1 MTEAGKM
8 YGNALYE
15 LAADEN
21 LEDQILEEL
30 TQVSELICAQPDYL
44 KLLSLPSLPRA
55 ERCKALDEVFS
66 GKIHAYLLNFL
77 KLLCEKGEIRNLAD
91 CQKQY
96 KAAYNEAHGIV
107 EAVAITAV
115 PMTDAQAD
123 ALQQKLARITGK
135 TISLTRREDPACI
148 GGVRLEVGGTQL
160 DGTIQNR
167 LDELRRLLSATV

>member
-15 LAADEN
+15 LAADEK
-21 LEDQILEEL
+21 LEDRLLDEL
-30 TQVSELICAQPDYL
+30 TQVSQLMCAQPDYI

-77 KLLCEKGEIRNLAD
+77 KLLCEKGEMRSLPD

-96 KAAYNEAHGIV
+96 KAAYNEAHGIL
-107 EAVAITAV
+107 EAVAVTAV
-115 PMTDAQAD
+115 PMTDAQTD
-123 ALQQKLARITGK
+123 ALREKLARITGK
-135 TISLTRREDPACI
+135 TISLTQREDPACM

-167 LDELRRLLSATV
+167 LDELGRLLRATV